1 MFVENF
7 INVLGVLVRKLLPSF
22 AFIVLDVFFICKL
35 SRGGLIWLGCKGDS
49 LINTNAYEG
58 IRGNLFSGPTI
69 YTYYGIQL
77 IQLNSIFTY
86 F

>member
-7 INVLGVLVRKLLPSF
+7 INVLGVLVPKLLPSF
-22 AFIVLDVFFICKL
+22 AFIVLNVFLICKL

-58 IRGNLFSGPTI
+58 IRGEGVTCSLALQ
-69 YTYYGIQL
+69 YTRIMGF
-77 IQLNSIFTY
+77 N
-86 F
+86 